1 MYIGIRNNKV
11 IFYSDKPINKE
22 LCIVDEVKETN
33 DKYML
38 SEDGTEYIPYDN
50 KVIEERELKQQ
61 IVEQETKYGMNRW
74 QREIILAENSGASE
88 YIKQKAQEI
97 EELAKKIR
105 A

>member
-38 SEDGTEYIPYDN
+38 SEDGTEYIAYN
-50 KVIEERELKQQ
+50 EKIIEERELKQQ
-61 IVEQETKYGMNRW
+61 IAEQETKYGMNRW
-74 QREIILAENSGASE
+74 QRELILAENSGASD

-97 EELAKKIR
+97 ENLAKKIR